1 MGDEKYY
8 KQVQDELDGKPRK
21 FTDRALMA
29 KAEVISEG
37 DTEKTRFKY
46 IELRVEQLK
55 EKEDEK
61 LRKAEEK
68 ARQEEE
74 KKEQEK
80 LKEIENKKDSTRSWV
95 LWGGLFVGILIG
107 RVFGLLGFMAIVIGG
122 LVFDEL
128 YKTKSISFSI
138 VISSIVII
146 LSYLIGS
153 VLVYF
158 FL

>member
-29 KAEVISEG
+29 KAKVISEG

-80 LKEIENKKDSTRSWV
+80 LKEIENKKDSTRSWI

-128 YKTKSISFSI
+128 YKTKSITFSI